1 MSTLELTQELEL
13 NKKNNLNL
21 EEEQN
26 NFLQTN
32 LGKIVDTG
40 LEIGIKALLPDYIE
54 NDIIEIKDDLFDEGF
69 SEALNTT
76 IDKVVNLGKN
86 VVGLVTGNI
95 ENISQAE
102 EIIKE
107 GGLIDGISDLIDNA
121 LKQGEKYGII
131 SKGISTIIKTGKNT
145 LLNTIETNIDNNFD
159 TQIEKVEKLDK
170 YIERWQKYYE
180 KQDFKNME
188 YQYEKVMENLED
200 VLPLEEIMIKARQ
213 IENIH
218 NLIKNNGKNF
228 NLSEEELELANKL
241 I

>member
-26 NFLQTN
+26 NFLKTN

-40 LEIGIKALLPDYIE
+40 LEIGIKALLPDYLE
-54 NDIIEIKDDLFDEGF
+54 EDVIEIKDDLFDEGF

-76 IDKVVNLGKN
+76 VDKVINLGKN
-86 VVGLVTGNI
+86 VVGLITGNI

-102 EIIKE
+102 EILKE
-107 GGLIDGISDLIDNA
+107 GGLIDGVSDLIDTA
-121 LKQGEKYGII
+121 LNQGVKHGII
-131 SKGISTIIKTGKNT
+131 SKGISTIIKTGKDT
-145 LLNTIETNIDNNFD
+145 LLNTIETNIDDNFD

-188 YQYEKVMENLED
+188 YQYEKIIESMED
-200 VLPLEEIMIKARQ
+200 VLPLEEIMIKAR
-213 IENIH
+213 
-218 NLIKNNGKNF
+218 
-228 NLSEEELELANKL
+228 
-241 I
+241 

>member
-13 NKKNNLNL
+13 NKKHNLNL

-26 NFLQTN
+26 NFLKTN

-40 LEIGIKALLPDYIE
+40 LEIGIKALLPDYLE
-54 NDIIEIKDDLFDEGF
+54 QDVIEIKDDLFDEGF
-69 SEALNTT
+69 SEAFNTT
-76 IDKVVNLGKN
+76 VDKVINLGKN
-86 VVGLVTGNI
+86 VVGLITGNI

-102 EIIKE
+102 EILKE
-107 GGLIDGISDLIDNA
+107 GGLIDGVSDLIDTA
-121 LKQGEKYGII
+121 LNQGVKHGII
-131 SKGISTIIKTGKNT
+131 SKGISTIIKTGKDS
-145 LLNTIETNIDNNFD
+145 LLNTIETNIDDNFD

-170 YIERWQKYYE
+170 YIKRWQKYYE

-188 YQYEKVMENLED
+188 YQYEKIIESMED

-213 IENIH
+213 LENIH

-228 NLSEEELELANKL
+228 NLSEGELELANKL

>member
-76 IDKVVNLGKN
+76 VDKVVNLGKN

-95 ENISQAE
+95 ENIAQAE

>member
-1 MSTLELTQELEL
+1 MSTLELAQELEL
-13 NKKNNLNL
+13 NTKNNLNL
-21 EEEQN
+21 EEEQK

-54 NDIIEIKDDLFDEGF
+54 DDVIEIKDDLFDEGF

-76 IDKVVNLGKN
+76 VDKVIGLGKN

-107 GGLIDGISDLIDNA
+107 GGLIDGLSGLIDTA

-131 SKGISTIIKTGKNT
+131 SKGISTIIKTGKDS
-145 LLNTIETNIDNNFD
+145 LLNTIENNIDNSFE
-159 TQIEKVEKLDK
+159 TQIEKVEKIDK
-170 YIERWQKYYE
+170 YINKWQKYYE

-188 YQYEKVMENLED
+188 YQYEKIMENIED
-200 VLPLEEIMIKARQ
+200 VLPLEKIIIKARQ
-213 IENIH
+213 LENIH

-228 NLSEEELELANKL
+228 NLSDEELELANKL

>member
-1 MSTLELTQELEL
+1 MSTLELAQELEL
-13 NKKNNLNL
+13 NKQNNLNL

-32 LGKIVDTG
+32 LRKIVDTG

-54 NDIIEIKDDLFDEGF
+54 DDVIEIKDDLFDEGF

-76 IDKVVNLGKN
+76 VDKVIDLGKN

-95 ENISQAE
+95 KNIAQAE

-107 GGLIDGISDLIDNA
+107 GGLIDGLSGLIDTA

-131 SKGISTIIKTGKNT
+131 SKGISTIIKTGKDT
-145 LLNTIETNIDNNFD
+145 LLNTIENNIDNSFD
-159 TQIEKVEKLDK
+159 TQIEKIEKIDK
-170 YIERWQKYYE
+170 YINKWQKYYE

-188 YQYEKVMENLED
+188 YQYEKIMENIED
-200 VLPLEEIMIKARQ
+200 VLPLENIIIKARQ
-213 IENIH
+213 LENIH

>member
-1 MSTLELTQELEL
+1 MSTLDLTQELEL

-32 LGKIVDTG
+32 LGKVINTG
-40 LEIGIKALLPDYIE
+40 LEIGIKALLPDYVE
-54 NDIIEIKDDLFDEGF
+54 NDVIEIKDDLFDEGF

-76 IDKVVNLGKN
+76 VDKVVKLGKN
-86 VVGLVTGNI
+86 VIGLVTGNI
-95 ENISQAE
+95 ENIAQAE

-107 GGLIDGISDLIDNA
+107 GGLIDGVSDLIDTA

-131 SKGISTIIKTGKNT
+131 SKGISTIIKTGKDT
-145 LLNTIETNIDNNFD
+145 LLNNIENNIDNNFD
-159 TQIEKVEKLDK
+159 TQIETVEKIDK

-180 KQDFKNME
+180 QQDFKNME
-188 YQYEKVMENLED
+188 YQYEKIMGNLED
-200 VLPLEEIMIKARQ
+200 VLPLEDIMTKARQ
-213 IENIH
+213 LENIH
-218 NLIKNNGKNF
+218 NLVKNNGKNF

>member
-1 MSTLELTQELEL
+1 MSTLDLEQELEL
-13 NKKNNLNL
+13 NTKNSLNL

-32 LGKIVDTG
+32 LGKVINTG
-40 LEIGIKALLPDYIE
+40 LEIGIKALLPDFIE
-54 NDIIEIKDDLFDEGF
+54 DDVIEIKDDLFDEGF

-76 IDKVVNLGKN
+76 VDKVINLGKN
-86 VVGLVTGNI
+86 VVGLITGNI

-107 GGLIDGISDLIDNA
+107 GGLIDGVSDLIDTA
-121 LKQGEKYGII
+121 LNQGEKHGII
-131 SKGISTIIKTGKNT
+131 SKGISTIIKTGKDT
-145 LLNTIETNIDNNFD
+145 LLNTIENNIDNNFD
-159 TQIEKVEKLDK
+159 TQIETVEKLDK

-180 KQDFKNME
+180 KQDFNNME
-188 YQYEKVMENLED
+188 YQYEKIMENLED
-200 VLPLEEIMIKARQ
+200 VLPLEEIVIKARQ
-213 IENIH
+213 LENIH

>member
-21 EEEQN
+21 EKEQN

>member
-1 MSTLELTQELEL
+1 MSTLELAQELEL
-13 NKKNNLNL
+13 NTKNNLNL
-21 EEEQN
+21 EEEQK

-54 NDIIEIKDDLFDEGF
+54 DDVIEIKDDLFDEGF

-76 IDKVVNLGKN
+76 VDKVIGLGKN

-107 GGLIDGISDLIDNA
+107 GGLIDGLSGLIDTA

-131 SKGISTIIKTGKNT
+131 SKGISTIIKTGKDS
-145 LLNTIETNIDNNFD
+145 LLNTIENNIDNSFE
-159 TQIEKVEKLDK
+159 TQIEKVEKIDK
-170 YIERWQKYYE
+170 YINKWQKYYE

-188 YQYEKVMENLED
+188 YQYEKIMENIED
-200 VLPLEEIMIKARQ
+200 VLPLEKIIIKARQ
-213 IENIH
+213 LENIH

-228 NLSEEELELANKL
+228 NLSEEELEIANKL